1 MKNNNKINFLIL
13 ITLLKKIQIKW
24 IIILFKKNKDIK
36 NDVNNISLKKNSGSW
51 SSKFSKIKSL
61 LNKLIIE
68 QNEGK
73 NKNNRNKQ
81 LLEKRTIRRREKVK

>member
-24 IIILFKKNKDIK
+24 IIIL
-36 NDVNNISLKKNSGSW
+36 NNISLKKNSGSW

-61 LNKLIIE
+61 LNKLIIG

>member
-51 SSKFSKIKSL
+51 SSKLSKI
-61 LNKLIIE
+61 
-68 QNEGK
+68 
-73 NKNNRNKQ
+73 
-81 LLEKRTIRRREKVK
+81 